1 MELKDS
7 NINPIVEKHGVDPT
21 TVEKDVALGQVRD
34 IGAGLY
40 AEAEQL
46 SAEEVEQEGAQV
58 LRILDWRLMP
68 ILYIT
73 YVIQFLDKLSL
84 NYASAYSF
92 KTDLGLEGQRY
103 SWVAAIFNFG
113 YLFWAIPSN
122 LILQKVPVA
131 KYMGAMLL
139 IWSVIV
145 IAHIGATNYAGIL
158 VLRFILG
165 MAEAG
170 VSPCMMVIT
179 SMFYKRSEQ
188 PIRMA
193 IWLSANGM
201 ATMVGALLGFG
212 LGHAHDGSLHSWK
225 LIFLTIGLLN
235 FVSGVIFLWLMPD
248 SPSSARFLT
257 HRQRVIAVRRVAEN
271 MIGVK
276 TREIKLKQAT
286 ECLYDIKVLCCGG
299 IGIAC
304 GVINGGVS
312 NFASS
317 LIEGFGF
324 SGIYAT
330 ILQLPL
336 GAIEAVIVPICG
348 LVATYVPNSRCIV
361 LAVVCLIPFGGL
373 LGIRF
378 TDLDH
383 RWTLVGCAWLQYVVG
398 APVIVCW
405 NLLSTNIAGHTKRA
419 FANGIWFTLYAGGNV
434 AGANI
439 FFSREAPRYFSALTG
454 LLICYAGIFVLSA
467 VAYIAMRWSNIQRE
481 KATATS
487 EVSDDLNSSAILDGF
502 KDMTDMEAKNFRY
515 AL

>member
-1 MELKDS
+1 
-7 NINPIVEKHGVDPT
+7 
-21 TVEKDVALGQVRD
+21 
-34 IGAGLY
+34 
-40 AEAEQL
+40 
-46 SAEEVEQEGAQV
+46 
-58 LRILDWRLMP
+58 
-68 ILYIT
+68 
-73 YVIQFLDKLSL
+73 
-84 NYASAYSF
+84 
-92 KTDLGLEGQRY
+92 
-103 SWVAAIFNFG
+103 
-113 YLFWAIPSN
+113 
-122 LILQKVPVA
+122 
-131 KYMGAMLL
+131 
-139 IWSVIV
+139 
-145 IAHIGATNYAGIL
+145 
-158 VLRFILG
+158 
-165 MAEAG
+165 
-170 VSPCMMVIT
+170 
-179 SMFYKRSEQ
+179 MFYKRSEQ
-188 PIRMA
+188 PLRMA

-201 ATMVGALLGFG
+201 ATIVGALLGFG
-212 LGHAHDGSLHSWK
+212 LGHTHDGALPSWK

-235 FVSGVIFLWLMPD
+235 FVSGVVFLWLMPD

-257 HRQRVIAVRRVAEN
+257 HRQRLVAVRRVAEN

-276 TREIKLKQAT
+276 TREIKPKQAL
-286 ECLYDIKVLCCGG
+286 ECLYDTKVLCCAG

-348 LVATYVPNSRCIV
+348 LVATYVLNSRCIV

-378 TDLDH
+378 TSLDH

-405 NLLSTNIAGHTKRA
+405 NILSTNVAGHTKRA
-419 FANGIWFTLYAGGNV
+419 FASGIWFTVYAGGNV

-439 FFSREAPRYFSALTG
+439 FFAREAPRYISALTG
-454 LLICYAGIFVLSA
+454 LLVCYAGIFVLSA
-467 VAYIAMRWSNIQRE
+467 VAYVGMRWVNSQRD
-481 KATATS
+481 AAVAAS
-487 EVSDDLNSSAILDGF
+487 EVPDDHSSQAILDGF
-502 KDMTDMEAKNFRY
+502 KDMTDMESMNFRY

>member
-1 MELKDS
+1 MGS
-7 NINPIVEKHGVDPT
+7 NEAKVDQPI
-21 TVEKDVALGQVRD
+21 VEKDVALGEVHD
-34 IGAGLY
+34 IGANLY
-40 AEAEQL
+40 VEAEQI
-46 SAEEVEQEGAQV
+46 STEELAREGAHV

-68 ILYIT
+68 ILYVT

-84 NYASAYSF
+84 NYASAYSLNA
-92 KTDLGLEGQRY
+92 DLGLEGQRY

-122 LILQKVPVA
+122 LMIQKLPVA
-131 KYMGAMLL
+131 KYMGGMLL
-139 IWSVIV
+139 VWSVIV
-145 IAHIGATNYAGIL
+145 IAQVGAKNYAGIL
-158 VLRFILG
+158 VLRFLLG

-170 VSPCMMVIT
+170 VSPCMMIIT

-188 PIRMA
+188 PLRMA

-201 ATMVGALLGFG
+201 ATMLGALLGFG
-212 LGHAHDGSLHSWK
+212 LGHAHNTVLQSWK

-235 FVSGVIFLWLMPD
+235 FVTGCVFLAVMPD
-248 SPSSARFLT
+248 SPASARFLT
-257 HRQRVIAVRRVAEN
+257 HRQRVVAVRRVAEN

-276 TREIKLKQAT
+276 TREIKLGQAF
-286 ECLYDIKVLCCGG
+286 ENFYDLKVLCCAG

-312 NFASS
+312 NFSS
-317 LIEGFGF
+317 ALIKGFGF

-330 ILQLPL
+330 LLQLPT
-336 GAIEAVIVPICG
+336 GAFEAAIVPICG

-361 LAVVCLIPFGGL
+361 LAVISLIPFAGL

-383 RWTLVGCAWLQYVVG
+383 RWTLVGCTWLQYIIG

-405 NLLSTNIAGHTKRA
+405 NLLSTNVAGHTKRA
-419 FANGIWFTLYAGGNV
+419 VANGLWFTLYAAGNV

-439 FFSREAPRYFSALTG
+439 FFAHEAPRYYSALTG
-454 LLICYAGIFVLSA
+454 LLVCYAGIVVLAA
-467 VAYIAMRWSNIQRE
+467 VAYLGMRWENARRDAAAAQ
-481 KATATS
+481 ATDSSEDVTS
-487 EVSDDLNSSAILDGF
+487 QAIVDGF
-502 KDMTDMEAKNFRY
+502 KDMTDMESKHFRY

>member
-1 MELKDS
+1 MSVKDAK
-7 NINPIVEKHGVDPT
+7 VEQP
-21 TVEKDVALGQVRD
+21 TVEKDVMLGEVHD
-34 IGAGLY
+34 IGADLY
-40 AEAEQL
+40 VEAEQL
-46 SAEEVEQEGAQV
+46 STEELEREGAQV
-58 LRILDWRLMP
+58 LRILDWRIMP
-68 ILYIT
+68 ILYVT

-84 NYASAYSF
+84 NYASAY
-92 KTDLGLEGQRY
+92 TLIPDLGLEGQKY

-113 YLFWAIPSN
+113 YLFWAIPAN
-122 LILQKVPVA
+122 LLIQKLPVA
-131 KYMGAMLL
+131 KYMGGMLL
-139 IWSVIV
+139 LWSVIV
-145 IAHIGATNYAGIL
+145 IAHIGAKNYAGIL
-158 VLRFILG
+158 VLRFLLG

-188 PIRMA
+188 PLRMA

-212 LGHAHDGSLHSWK
+212 LGHSHNTSLHSWQ

-235 FVSGVIFLWLMPD
+235 FVCGGVFLALMPD

-257 HRQRVIAVRRVAEN
+257 HRQRVVAVRRVAEN

-276 TREIKLKQAT
+276 NRQIKLKQAV
-286 ECLYDIKVLCCGG
+286 ENLYDIKVLCCAG
-299 IGIAC
+299 IAIAC

-317 LIEGFGF
+317 LIKGFGF

-330 ILQLPL
+330 LLQLPT
-336 GAIEAVIVPICG
+336 GAIEAAIVPVCG

-361 LAVVCLIPFGGL
+361 LAVVSLIPFGGL

-378 TDLDH
+378 TSLDH
-383 RWTLVGCAWLQYVVG
+383 RWTLVGCTWLQYIIG
-398 APVIVCW
+398 APVIVSW
-405 NLLSTNIAGHTKRA
+405 NLLSTNVAGHTKRA
-419 FANGIWFTLYAGGNV
+419 IANGIWFTLYAAGNV

-439 FFSREAPRYFSALTG
+439 FFSREAPRYYSAITG
-454 LLICYAGIFVLSA
+454 LLVCYAGIIILSA
-467 VAYIAMRWSNIQRE
+467 VAYVSMRWENARR
-481 KATATS
+481 
-487 EVSDDLNSSAILDGF
+487 DSAIAGRIDESTDGMPEEMAAQAIRDGF
-502 KDMTDMEAKNFRY
+502 KDMTDMESKHFRY